1 VSEEEKTEKK
11 EKKKRKKRKRPAPLP
26 ASPRPPGEGN
36 DESMHPP
43 PKSGEGGGGGRRAR
57 TRRSPLLATLA
68 VLAVVLV
75 AGGSA
80 FLFGYPLTHGPGT
93 GRGVE
98 LFVPGDESADALA
111 ARLTAAGLVKN
122 ARLFA
127 LYLRLT
133 GGAKSAARGAH
144 ILSDDLTPRELVA
157 RLERSPFAGRA
168 RVTFPEGWTRF
179 DMARRL
185 LEKGVCTPQSFL
197 DATADPDL
205 LRELRLD
212 GLSSAEGY
220 LFPATYDFAYDADAK
235 DVVRRMKSEFD
246 RRWSLAEGRHGSSLI
261 DLGSSLGWGMRQI
274 VTLASMVEKE
284 AGVDDERPLIAS
296 VFVNRMRD
304 PAFTPKLLQC
314 DPTAGYGCLLMPA
327 SIPSCAGYS
336 GKITHDLVADA
347 TNPYNT
353 YKHEGLPPGPI
364 ANPGLKSLEAAMAPL
379 PTKWL
384 YFVAHANKDG
394 RSTFSETYGAHAS
407 AVRGGAKP

>member
-1 VSEEEKTEKK
+1 MKSDPP
-11 EKKKRKKRKRPAPLP
+11 KRKRRGRKRLSSRPPAPP
-26 ASPRPPGEGN
+26 SASDGGE
-36 DESMHPP
+36 
-43 PKSGEGGGGGRRAR
+43 KAKGGRSGGKGGRGAFYAALA
-57 TRRSPLLATLA
+57 LL
-68 VLAVVLV
+68 VLV
-75 AGGSA
+75 SLGAGA
-80 FLFGYPLTHGPGT
+80 FLFGYPLTRGPGT

-111 ARLTAAGLVKN
+111 ARLAAAGLIKSP
-122 ARLFA
+122 RLFA
-127 LYLRLT
+127 VYLRLT
-133 GGAKSAARGAH
+133 GGAASAAHGAH
-144 ILSDDLTPRELVA
+144 ILTDDLTPRELVA

-168 RVTFPEGWTRF
+168 HVTFPEGWTRF

-185 LEKGVCTPQSFL
+185 LDKGVCTAKSFL
-197 DATADPDL
+197 DATTDPDL
-205 LRELRLD
+205 LKELRLD
-212 GLSSAEGY
+212 GLASAEGY

-235 DVVRRMKSEFD
+235 DVVRRMKTEFD
-246 RRWSLAEGRHGSSLI
+246 RRWSAAEGRHGSSLL
-261 DLGSSLGWGMRQI
+261 DLGNALGWGMRQI

-314 DPTAGYGCLLMPA
+314 DPTAGYGCLVMPGE
-327 SIPSCAGYS
+327 IPSCAGYS

-347 TNPYNT
+347 ANPYNT

-364 ANPGLKSLEAAMAPL
+364 ANPGLKSLEAAMAPP

-394 RSTFSETYGAHAS
+394 RSTFSETYGAHTS
-407 AVRGGAKP
+407 AIRGGAKP